1 MNQKEKIEQTFD
13 SLWKQYTDIN
23 PEVKKIHNLF
33 LKSGHK
39 VINDHIALRTFN
51 TPKVSKE
58 IIAKPFL
65 DLGYEIKNSYE
76 FKTKKLDA
84 IHLEHQDLPKL
95 PKIFIS
101 ELKVELFSESFQK
114 IVESIVDQIPNQV
127 TDSENFCH
135 SGVLWSRLSLSEY
148 EALRSESEY
157 AAWVSA
163 FGYMANHF
171 TVKVNELGQELS
183 TLEKVNQFVESA
195 GYEINSNGGKIK
207 GTPEV
212 YLIQSSTLANRQNV
226 EFSDGTRELPT
237 CFYEFAYRFL
247 KPDGTEFSGF
257 IADNADKIFTSTN
270 AS

>member
-1 MNQKEKIEQTFD
+1 M
-13 SLWKQYTDIN
+13 
-23 PEVKKIHNLF
+23 
-33 LKSGHK
+33 
-39 VINDHIALRTFN
+39 
-51 TPKVSKE
+51 
-58 IIAKPFL
+58 
-65 DLGYEIKNSYE
+65 
-76 FKTKKLDA
+76 
-84 IHLEHQDLPKL
+84 
-95 PKIFIS
+95 
-101 ELKVELFSESFQK
+101 
-114 IVESIVDQIPNQV
+114 
-127 TDSENFCH
+127 TDSQSFCH